1 MLPSLSAAFVLG
13 LLCGSQVLYF
23 PITLVGL
30 SIVAAVAITV
40 LERTGVRDSRS
51 LLFLCVSVLV
61 GVVYWVALTPSP
73 MFDRTNSSSVETI
86 HGTFVG
92 RVVAPVQHGPGRQTI
107 LIDTEAADTQSIRI
121 RLVWREPALTLLH
134 GDRIQVS
141 GKFHRPHGLHNPGA
155 FDSGFSVTRQGIDVV
170 GTVSGRDVVTVLDR
184 GTSSARWVVLSR
196 IDRWRSIVRDA
207 ARHALP
213 QPALGMFLGMIIGE
227 RGYLDQ
233 DLQEWFMVAGTI
245 HLLSISGSHLG
256 LVAIVVF
263 WLVKQTIVRLPYRVV
278 LSLSRVM
285 TPSRVAIVGAWP
297 VVALYALLAG
307 AEVATVRSLIMIT
320 LAMVA
325 TWLGY
330 ERHVRHAMAVA
341 LLAIVLHD
349 PRAIFDISFQLSFL
363 SVLAMIY
370 VLFLLNPSEGTSTQT
385 DTDVRRRITH
395 YGLNALCMSGAI
407 TIATFPLVALYFNQ
421 VPWLGL
427 VTNLVAVPFT
437 GFILVPLGLCA
448 AGWTVLTGAETLI
461 LRSSLEHLFDWMVQG
476 LRWCAAFPG
485 GAWHVAAPSVPAIVA
500 FYMGVILVIVR
511 VAPRLVRI
519 VGGILAMVV
528 LSWWCVSPRSI
539 GDGDRWRVTFLDVGQ
554 GDSAVIELPDGKTVL
569 IDGGARYERFDMGQR
584 VVAPFLWNRGIR
596 RIDHVVGTHPQLDH
610 IGGLIWVIRHVSVG
624 RYWGNGL
631 NRSEAFVE
639 DLKTTLHD
647 QQLGEYRTVRG
658 QDLLEGGPCQLKT
671 INPPE
676 ESAMLRG
683 GQNYAGSVLNNDSI
697 VLRLQCGPH
706 SILFAADVEVGG
718 LSRFD
723 ADGRRPVTLLK
734 VPHHGARS
742 SLDGEWLQQIHPA
755 YAVVSVG
762 LGNPYGHPVEAVLQT
777 YQDQHIVLYRTDI
790 DGAVWV
796 TGRLSTSEFAVNRMD
811 DVTIRPIDLPNC
823 PWRCEQ
829 DNWRRVVRQWVD

>member
-23 PITLVGL
+23 PITLIGL
-30 SIVAAVAITV
+30 SIVAAVASTV
-40 LERTGVRDSRS
+40 LERTGVLDSRY
-51 LLFLCVSVLV
+51 LLFLCVSFLL
-61 GVVYWVALTPSP
+61 GVVYWVALIPSP
-73 MFDRTNSSSVETI
+73 AFDRRESPSVETI
-86 HGTFVG
+86 QGTFVG
-92 RVVAPVQHGPGRQTI
+92 RVVAPVQYGPGRQTI
-107 LIDTEAADTQSIRI
+107 LIETETADTQAVRI
-121 RLVWREPALTLLH
+121 RLVWREPALALLH

-141 GKFHRPHGLHNPGA
+141 GKFHRPHGLHNPGGV
-155 FDSGFSVTRQGIDVV
+155 DYGFSNTRQDIDVM
-170 GTVSGRDVVTVLDR
+170 GTVSGRDVVTLLDR
-184 GTSSARWVVLSR
+184 GTSSLRWTLLNH

-207 ARHALP
+207 ARHSLP

-233 DLQEWFMVAGTI
+233 DIQEWFMVTGTI

-256 LVAIVVF
+256 LVAMVVF
-263 WLVKQTIVRLPYRVV
+263 WLVKWSIVRLPYRVV

-285 TPSRVAIVGAWP
+285 IPSRVAILCAWP

-320 LAMVA
+320 LAMIA
-325 TWLGY
+325 MWLGY
-330 ERHVRHAMAVA
+330 ERHLRHAMAVA
-341 LLAIVLHD
+341 LLGIVLHD

-363 SVLAMIY
+363 SILAIVY
-370 VLFLLNPSEGTSTQT
+370 VLFLLNSPESPDAQP
-385 DTDVRRRITH
+385 DKRVRIHIMR
-395 YGLNALCMSGAI
+395 YGLNALCMSAAI
-407 TIATFPLVALYFNQ
+407 TIVTFPLVALYFNQ
-421 VPWLGL
+421 VPWLGI
-427 VTNLVAVPFT
+427 VTNLAAVPFT

-448 AGWTVLTGAETLI
+448 AAWSVLTGAEALI
-461 LRSSLEHLFDWMVQG
+461 LRSGLEHSFDWMVQG

-485 GAWHVAAPSVPAIVA
+485 GEWHVAAPSVPAIVV
-500 FYMGVILVIVR
+500 FYMGVTLVIVR
-511 VAPRLVRI
+511 VAPRVVRLTGA
-519 VGGILAMVV
+519 VLAMVV
-528 LSWWCVSPRSI
+528 LSWWCVSLRSI

-610 IGGLIWVIRHVSVG
+610 IGGLIWVLRHVPVG

-631 NRSEAFVE
+631 NRSETFVE
-639 DLKTTLHD
+639 DLNASLQD
-647 QQLGEYRTVRG
+647 QQLSEYRAVRG
-658 QDLLEGGPCQLKT
+658 QDLLEDGPCHLKT
-671 INPPE
+671 VNPPE
-676 ESAMLRG
+676 ESAVLRV
-683 GQNYAGSVLNNDSI
+683 GQSHAGSVLNNDSI

-706 SILFAADVEVGG
+706 SVLFAADVEVGG

-723 ADGRRPVTLLK
+723 ADGRQAVTLLK

-742 SLDGEWLQQIHPA
+742 SLDREWLQQIHPA

-762 LGNPYGHPVEAVLQT
+762 SRNPYGHPVESVLQA
-777 YQDQHIVLYRTDI
+777 YKDQHITLYRTDI

-796 TGRLSTSEFAVNRMD
+796 TGRLSTSEFVVNSME
-811 DVTIRPIDLPNC
+811 DVMIRPVDLPNC

-829 DNWRRVVRQWVD
+829 DNWQRVARQWME